1 LPTTKPEIFEAAT
14 ISILAPPTRSILI
27 SQLNCTRISKIRHTK
42 GGLFSFITNY
52 FQKEAKMRNSSRVWV
67 LISAIVFVLAINGA
81 LFAQEEEK
89 ININTATLE
98 ELIQLKL
105 VGEAYA
111 QRIIDFREKNG
122 PFEKIEDIMKV
133 KGIGEKTFEANK
145 DRIVVAE

>member
-1 LPTTKPEIFEAAT
+1 MK
-14 ISILAPPTRSILI
+14 
-27 SQLNCTRISKIRHTK
+27 
-42 GGLFSFITNY
+42 
-52 FQKEAKMRNSSRVWV
+52 NSSRVWV